1 MGNLS
6 PSATQDLHVLA
17 RQPAVTPRGG
27 FILAPL
33 LAGFAAPHRE
43 LVGLLPVMDV
53 NSAMFDALRQ
63 CPPAVGAIAG
73 LMLADPF
80 LRVRD
85 AELELGRAGVTRV
98 ANYPTVQLIDGETA
112 RAFDS
117 AEVGV
122 GREVQMLSAFRE
134 AGFQTIGFAT
144 TLQTAQAIL
153 RQGAM
158 TLVLHPGL
166 AMADWRER
174 ADAGLGLVRMF
185 PSLRGEGTTRL
196 LVYRP
201 HGFGHELDDAIGLA
215 DGVVR
220 IVD

>member
-1 MGNLS
+1 MS
-6 PSATQDLHVLA
+6 PLVSQDLHVFA
-17 RQPAVTPRGG
+17 RQPAVAPHGG
-27 FILAPL
+27 FILAPF
-33 LAGFAAPHRE
+33 LAGVAAPHRE
-43 LVGLLPVMDV
+43 LVGLLPLMDV
-53 NSAMFDALRQ
+53 NSAMFASLRQ
-63 CPPAVGAIAG
+63 SAPAVGAIAG

-80 LRVRD
+80 MRVRD
-85 AELELGRAGVTRV
+85 VELALRAAGVGRV

-122 GREVQMLSAFRE
+122 AREMQMLSALRD
-134 AGFQTIGFAT
+134 AGVETIGFAT
-144 TLQTAQAIL
+144 TLQTAQTIL

-158 TLVLHPGL
+158 ALVLHPGL

-174 ADAGLGLVRMF
+174 ADAGLRLVRML
-185 PSLRGEGTTRL
+185 PSLRGEGAARL

-201 HGFGHELDDAIGLA
+201 HGFGHELDEAIGLA
-215 DGVVR
+215 DGEAR